1 MILKAEKDIEAIK
14 VTVDNMKILWD
25 HIDLCQRKFDG
36 YMNTKWIDTKP
47 FEMEDEVKKLKKT
60 LTDFKVDK
68 RSGAYNGIN
77 DEIKKWLN
85 FLPLIAELADPSMRP
100 RHWDS
105 LQKKINAKFT
115 IDDQLVLRDIY
126 NLNLDKYKED
136 VEEITD

>member
-14 VTVDNMKILWD
+14 ITVDNMKILWD

-68 RSGAYNGIN
+68 RSGAYNGNN

-85 FLPLIAELADPSMRP
+85 FLPLPSKMITARNQ
-100 RHWDS
+100 
-105 LQKKINAKFT
+105 LQ
-115 IDDQLVLRDIY
+115 
-126 NLNLDKYKED
+126 
-136 VEEITD
+136 